1 MARLVIDSAGNG
13 RPNGNVRVRH
23 VSRDNRDR
31 NHRDNPSR
39 DSRTNQGRGDSFG
52 GQGRVNDAND
62 RQLNASIQ
70 DFVPFGTLR
79 RHDSQLPNMTHDGG
93 RSGTLKA

>member
-31 NHRDNPSR
+31 NHRGNPSR
-39 DSRTNQGRGDSFG
+39 DSRTNQGRRDSFG
-52 GQGRVNDAND
+52 GQGRADDAND
-62 RQLNASIQ
+62 RQLNASAQ

-79 RHDSQLPNMTHDGG
+79 HHDSQLPNMTHDGG
-93 RSGTLKA
+93 RGGALNA